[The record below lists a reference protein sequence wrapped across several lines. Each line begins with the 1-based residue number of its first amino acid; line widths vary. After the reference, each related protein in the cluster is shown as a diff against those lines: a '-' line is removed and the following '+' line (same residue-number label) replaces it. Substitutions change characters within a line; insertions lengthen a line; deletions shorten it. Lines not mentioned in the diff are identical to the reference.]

1 MRAIILAFCLICV
14 SVCCVP
20 LLGEVTSGYIQ
31 ITGDVPAGY
40 FNLSGTGFNVE
51 GGFGFG
57 NWAPTYC
64 SYGCSEGSVLS
75 VNGIEVGND
84 FAGGG
89 SATINGINFSHVD
102 WGDLY
107 AQGPS
112 EFMIFGPGITLN
124 HGAGT
129 YFGTFDFFG
138 SLCGTID
145 YTGQCAVDLGLG
157 GSGRVAVDISSRIDN
172 GQTILYFRQATYT
185 FLTPEPGTILLIG
198 SGLVAVAG
206 VLRRRMNL

>member
-20 LLGEVTSGYIQ
+20 LFGEVTSGYIQ
-31 ITGDVPAGY
+31 ITGDIPVGY
-40 FNLSGTGFNVE
+40 FNLSGTAFNVE
-51 GGFGFG
+51 GGFGSG

-75 VNGIEVGND
+75 VNGIEIGND
-84 FAGGG
+84 FGGGG
-89 SATINGINFSHVD
+89 SATINGTNFSHVN
-102 WGDLY
+102 WGDLNAY
-107 AQGPS
+107 PAS
-112 EFMIFGPGITLN
+112 TFMVFGPGITLN

-145 YTGQCAVDLGLG
+145 YTGQCAVDLGLS
-157 GSGRVAVDISSRIDN
+157 GSGRVAVDIRSFTDN
-172 GQTILYFRQATYT
+172 GQTILYFQQATYT

-206 VLRRRMNL
+206 ALRRKMNL

>member
-1 MRAIILAFCLICV
+1 MRPYILAFCLVCV

-20 LLGEVTSGYIQ
+20 LFGQVTSGYIQ
-31 ITGDVPAGY
+31 ITGDIPVGY

-51 GGFGFG
+51 GGFGSG

-64 SYGCSEGSVLS
+64 SWECAEGSVLS
-75 VNGIEVGND
+75 INGIEEGND
-84 FAGGG
+84 FGGGG
-89 SATINGINFSHVD
+89 SATINGIYFPHVN

-107 AQGPS
+107 AQQASLFMVYGPR
-112 EFMIFGPGITLN
+112 IALN

-129 YFGTFDFFG
+129 YFGSFDLVG

-145 YTGQCAVDLGLG
+145 YTGQCAVDMGLS
-157 GSGRVAVDISSRIDN
+157 GSGRVAVDMGSFIDN
-172 GQTILYFRQATYT
+172 GQTVLYFQQATYT

-206 VLRRRMNL
+206 VVRRRMNF